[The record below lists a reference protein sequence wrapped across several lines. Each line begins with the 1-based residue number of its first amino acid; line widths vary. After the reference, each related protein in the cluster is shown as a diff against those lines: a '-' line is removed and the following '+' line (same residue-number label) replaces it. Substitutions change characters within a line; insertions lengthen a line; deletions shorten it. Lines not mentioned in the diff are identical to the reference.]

1 MTDNGGGTYS
11 YSYTVT
17 RPGIITVAILL
28 YTQGGVFNE
37 FFTSPDQSGNSVAN
51 GTWPNI
57 NLANAANNYFYSG
70 QGSSLSA
77 NFYYMFKAP
86 ITGTIKF
93 SVSIDDTVTMTIGN

>member
-1 MTDNGGGTYS
+1 MLTSSIDTQMTDNGGGTYS

-70 QGSSLSA
+70 QGTQLFRI
-77 NFYYMFKAP
+77 FYPSIQHNDIFK
-86 ITGTIKF
+86 KF
-93 SVSIDDTVTMTIGN
+93 D